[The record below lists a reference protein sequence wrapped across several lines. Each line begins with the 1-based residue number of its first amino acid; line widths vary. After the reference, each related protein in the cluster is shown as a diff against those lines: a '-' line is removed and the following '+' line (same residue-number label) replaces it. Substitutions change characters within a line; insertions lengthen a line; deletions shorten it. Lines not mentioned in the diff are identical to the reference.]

1 MARITEVLEQKG
13 RTVHTIGSTA
23 TVFEAI
29 EKMVALNVGSLVV
42 VDPKSKPCGI
52 ITERDYLRQI
62 ALKGRSSRTTA
73 VQEIMTPDVIC
84 VGPTA
89 TVEQCLAV
97 MTNKRCRHLPVT
109 ERGALVGLVSVGDL
123 VRHLVRHQQVQIEQL
138 TEYICGRYP
147 A

>member
-1 MARITEVLEQKG
+1 MARISEVLEQKG
-13 RTVHTIGSTA
+13 REVHTVPSTA
-23 TVFEAI
+23 TVYEAI
-29 EKMVALNVGSLVV
+29 AKMVALNVGSLVAV
-42 VDPKSKPCGI
+42 GPQGKVCGI

-62 ALKGRSSRTTA
+62 ALMGRSSRTTE
-73 VQEIMTPDVIC
+73 VHEIMTPEVIC

-89 TVEQCLAV
+89 TVEQCLAI
-97 MTNKRCRHLPVT
+97 MTRKRCRHLPVT

-123 VRHLVRHQQVQIEQL
+123 VKHLVRHQQVQIEQL